1 MRILPT
7 DNEGNGFHGQVW
19 MAVREYGVL
28 TKKPGKG
35 YDDDGEEQI
44 TAIWN
49 AVSAVVARHVAI
61 KTPEVVRAWLDST
74 SGRLFYDEMT
84 SHGLLVGNSDA
95 RRKVTPAQF
104 ATAAE
109 KTIQATKWIRKELQ
123 DKAMLT
129 RISEGVLADDGTT
142 QIAEDFGDIPF
153 HANPGDFLVK
163 KGDNFASNDLYAKIG
178 KHIERVLFSK
188 AFNRHYRSEVLTL
201 LRKDKALL
209 QQIRAE
215 GFTLSEAHMRNEIT
229 TAVFET
235 TEDDEL
241 PFTGEMVVEG
251 DDGAS
256 VTLDE
261 SDLFEDVVIEAL
273 EDAIADAVQSDPN
286 THVQDVREIDEALQ
300 DGNYERAVDLGVVLL
315 RKLGVDEAQIDEF
328 KKGFKVSGSQRA
340 KMARMRKKPKTGSAM
355 MALRARRRAARKS
368 SSRMKRARY
377 YKQNKRRIARRRA
390 QLQNSAVVNL
400 DATLVAEMA
409 EQGLTVVVVQEGE
422 EPVFVSSRE
431 LAEQLAGDG
440 AHVIELSEEQ
450 IDEACKKSGGKRKG
464 KMPAK
469 MADDEAD
476 ESLAEKDCEDEEEE
490 DDEEDYEDGEDEE
503 DSEDDEE
510 ETDESVDEA
519 GKEKPFGSAGKTT
532 LQQKL
537 QIARQRAAA
546 AKRDAELRRG
556 GRRESVEEDQLDE
569 KSAAAMANEIAKFLK
584 AHPDVG
590 YGELAT
596 RFKIGR
602 DVAQQAVI
610 LAGNVAGGKAKGDQA
625 SWLYLA
631 KEILG
636 KLMAHSSGAAPDSPG
651 ATKFPAK
658 DLRQVASIEGGE
670 ADLVEDEDVDEASAT
685 WRGPDYAGKGTPADA
700 ALRKHGLNDK
710 QRGFTLFRLRMAA
723 SESEFYDDLSNFK
736 LVGRK
741 VAAEL
746 EESGFYR
753 QFHESVDITGD
764 PVDEAKRAP
773 KVVISAGNKA
783 GTTKV
788 AKAALPK
795 PKLKGKEGAI
805 KSAHSRG
812 ESVDYDEAGVLEW
825 FSTSAKPK
833 GKQQD
838 LYDIWN
844 ALGLNLDTTDR
855 KDIPILQDV
864 RSAVQ
869 AAAVALET
877 GERAEMSVVRDL
889 KKALTLSDYNVHP
902 DFKDTIRSTLAKL
915 NRPAKRESVGEPEL
929 VEVTVPM
936 SKAEALVAAATRHG
950 LPSTS
955 AAHLDQA
962 SETVTLMVPAR
973 LADAIRADVA

>member
-49 AVSAVVARHVAI
+49 AVSAVVARHVAV
-61 KTPEVVRAWLDST
+61 KTPEVVRAWLDSK

-84 SHGLLVGNSDA
+84 SNGLPVGNSDA

-123 DKAMLT
+123 DKAMLK
-129 RISEGVLADDGTT
+129 RISEGAVADEQVL
-142 QIAEDFGDIPF
+142 AEDFGDIPF
-153 HANPGDFLVK
+153 HANPGDFLTK
-163 KGDNFASNDLYAKIG
+163 TGSNFASNDLYAKIG
-178 KHIERVLFSK
+178 KHIERVLFGK
-188 AFNRHYRSEVLTL
+188 EFNKHYRTQVLAL

-241 PFTGEMVVEG
+241 PFTGEMIVDSE
-251 DDGAS
+251 DGQS

-273 EDAIADAVQSDPN
+273 EDAIADAVQSAPN
-286 THVQDVREIDEALQ
+286 ASVQDVREIDEALQ
-300 DGNYERAVDLGVVLL
+300 DGNYERALDLGVVLL

-328 KKGFKVSGSQRA
+328 KKGFKVAGSQRA

-409 EQGLTVVVVQEGE
+409 EQGLTVVVIQDGE

-431 LAEQLAGDG
+431 LAEQLAEDG

-464 KMPAK
+464 KMTAK

-476 ESLAEKDCEDEEEE
+476 ESLAEKDCEDEE

-546 AKRDAELRRG
+546 AKRDTELRRG

-610 LAGNVAGGKAKGDQA
+610 LAGNVAGGKVKGDQA

-631 KEILG
+631 KEIMG

-670 ADLVEDEDVDEASAT
+670 ANLQESGASEALRAAGVSGEQLQKRVMTSLRLADSAEEFYDFVAAIKLTSGDKTKMREVSLSLQKADFYTKFHEAIDKAASDLVEDED
-685 WRGPDYAGKGTPADA
+685 
-700 ALRKHGLNDK
+700 
-710 QRGFTLFRLRMAA
+710 
-723 SESEFYDDLSNFK
+723 SEDSE
-736 LVGRK
+736 
-741 VAAEL
+741 
-746 EESGFYR
+746 
-753 QFHESVDITGD
+753 
-764 PVDEAKRAP
+764 VDEAKRAP

-805 KSAHSRG
+805 KSAHSTT
-812 ESVDYDEAGVLEW
+812 EHDDDQDAQDAG
-825 FSTSAKPK
+825 
-833 GKQQD
+833 
-838 LYDIWN
+838 
-844 ALGLNLDTTDR
+844 
-855 KDIPILQDV
+855 
-864 RSAVQ
+864 
-869 AAAVALET
+869 
-877 GERAEMSVVRDL
+877 
-889 KKALTLSDYNVHP
+889 
-902 DFKDTIRSTLAKL
+902 
-915 NRPAKRESVGEPEL
+915 L

-936 SKAEALVAAATRHG
+936 GKAEALVAAATRHG

-955 AAHLDQA
+955 SARLDQA

>member
-1 MRILPT
+1 
-7 DNEGNGFHGQVW
+7 
-19 MAVREYGVL
+19 
-28 TKKPGKG
+28 
-35 YDDDGEEQI
+35 
-44 TAIWN
+44 
-49 AVSAVVARHVAI
+49 
-61 KTPEVVRAWLDST
+61 
-74 SGRLFYDEMT
+74 
-84 SHGLLVGNSDA
+84 
-95 RRKVTPAQF
+95 
-104 ATAAE
+104 
-109 KTIQATKWIRKELQ
+109 
-123 DKAMLT
+123 
-129 RISEGVLADDGTT
+129 
-142 QIAEDFGDIPF
+142 
-153 HANPGDFLVK
+153 
-163 KGDNFASNDLYAKIG
+163 
-178 KHIERVLFSK
+178 
-188 AFNRHYRSEVLTL
+188 
-201 LRKDKALL
+201 
-209 QQIRAE
+209 
-215 GFTLSEAHMRNEIT
+215 MRNEIT

-241 PFTGEMVVEG
+241 PFTGEMIVDSE
-251 DDGAS
+251 DGQS

-273 EDAIADAVQSDPN
+273 EDAIADAVQSAPN
-286 THVQDVREIDEALQ
+286 ASVQDVREIDEALQ
-300 DGNYERAVDLGVVLL
+300 DGNYERALDLGVVLL

-328 KKGFKVSGSQRA
+328 KKGFKVAGSQRA

-355 MALRARRRAARKS
+355 MALRSRRRAARKS

-409 EQGLTVVVVQEGE
+409 EQGLTVVIVQEGE

-431 LAEQLAGDG
+431 LAEQLAEDG

-464 KMPAK
+464 KMTAK

-476 ESLAEKDCEDEEEE
+476 ESLAEKDCEDEE

-610 LAGNVAGGKAKGDQA
+610 LAGNVAGGKVKGDQA

-631 KEILG
+631 KEIMG

-670 ADLVEDEDVDEASAT
+670 ADLVEDED
-685 WRGPDYAGKGTPADA
+685 
-700 ALRKHGLNDK
+700 
-710 QRGFTLFRLRMAA
+710 
-723 SESEFYDDLSNFK
+723 SEDSE
-736 LVGRK
+736 
-741 VAAEL
+741 
-746 EESGFYR
+746 
-753 QFHESVDITGD
+753 
-764 PVDEAKRAP
+764 VDEAKRAP

-805 KSAHSRG
+805 KSAHSTT
-812 ESVDYDEAGVLEW
+812 EHDDDQDAQDAG
-825 FSTSAKPK
+825 
-833 GKQQD
+833 
-838 LYDIWN
+838 
-844 ALGLNLDTTDR
+844 
-855 KDIPILQDV
+855 
-864 RSAVQ
+864 
-869 AAAVALET
+869 
-877 GERAEMSVVRDL
+877 
-889 KKALTLSDYNVHP
+889 
-902 DFKDTIRSTLAKL
+902 
-915 NRPAKRESVGEPEL
+915 L

-936 SKAEALVAAATRHG
+936 GKAEALVAAATRHG

-955 AAHLDQA
+955 SARLDQA

>member
-61 KTPEVVRAWLDST
+61 KTPKVVRAWLDSK

-84 SHGLLVGNSDA
+84 SHGLPVGNSDA

-153 HANPGDFLVK
+153 HANPGDFLTK

-188 AFNRHYRSEVLTL
+188 EFNRNYRTQVLVL
-201 LRKDKALL
+201 LKKDKALL

-340 KMARMRKKPKTGSAM
+340 KMARMRKKPKTGAAM

-409 EQGLTVVVVQEGE
+409 AQGLTVVIVQEGE

-476 ESLAEKDCEDEEEE
+476 ESLAEKDCEDEEE
-490 DDEEDYEDGEDEE
+490 DYEDGEDEE

-519 GKEKPFGSAGKTT
+519 TIYEVKVAGW
-532 LQQKL
+532 QISRVASRVWKL
-537 QIARQRAAA
+537 IAPNHRTFTVM
-546 AKRDAELRRG
+546 D
-556 GRRESVEEDQLDE
+556 GRRDGSGAKKGLAVYAGDGLQGEPLLRKQLPKEVWAAIEADPAFHRSARGAKLPNESVEEDQLDE

-610 LAGNVAGGKAKGDQA
+610 LAGNVAGGKVKGDQA

-631 KEILG
+631 KEIMG

-670 ADLVEDEDVDEASAT
+670 ADLVEDED
-685 WRGPDYAGKGTPADA
+685 
-700 ALRKHGLNDK
+700 
-710 QRGFTLFRLRMAA
+710 
-723 SESEFYDDLSNFK
+723 SEDSE
-736 LVGRK
+736 
-741 VAAEL
+741 
-746 EESGFYR
+746 
-753 QFHESVDITGD
+753 
-764 PVDEAKRAP
+764 VDEAKRAP

-788 AKAALPK
+788 AKVALPK

-805 KSAHSRG
+805 KSAHSTT
-812 ESVDYDEAGVLEW
+812 EHDDD
-825 FSTSAKPK
+825 
-833 GKQQD
+833 QD
-838 LYDIWN
+838 S
-844 ALGLNLDTTDR
+844 
-855 KDIPILQDV
+855 QD
-864 RSAVQ
+864 S
-869 AAAVALET
+869 
-877 GERAEMSVVRDL
+877 G
-889 KKALTLSDYNVHP
+889 
-902 DFKDTIRSTLAKL
+902 
-915 NRPAKRESVGEPEL
+915 L

-955 AAHLDQA
+955 AAHLNQA
-962 SETVTLMVPAR
+962 AETVTLMVPAR
-973 LADAIRADVA
+973 LADAIHADVA